1 MTSELQETVFKH
13 FISMKSVAHT
23 KHITTEL
30 FIVGT
35 YIPVPQ
41 KAFKRSNTQQI
52 NPEKGWQQL

>member
-1 MTSELQETVFKH
+1 
-13 FISMKSVAHT
+13 MKSVAHT